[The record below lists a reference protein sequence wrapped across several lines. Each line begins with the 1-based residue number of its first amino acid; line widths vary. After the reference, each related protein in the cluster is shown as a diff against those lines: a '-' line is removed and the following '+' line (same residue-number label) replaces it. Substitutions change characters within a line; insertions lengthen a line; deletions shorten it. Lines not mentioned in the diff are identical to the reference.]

1 MLDSV
6 VEYQG
11 LESILFASIKESI
24 LVSSCCCSIAQGCP
38 SPPALLSL
46 LSRPPFS
53 HRPPPPLPLLST
65 GGTETWA
72 ESYKA
77 ETWKLY
83 LGKTG
88 PRPLFSALCIV
99 RLTHAGDYCDD
110 TDNRVAGH
118 SRANNDSLDILS
130 HESTSN
136 NYLPL
141 WWSFCNYWLWLFG
154 IARVSAH
161 IESCQKDKYESIS

>member
-1 MLDSV
+1 MSLCLCCHLIRNYQCWCFCRVLIVANGFETKFMRFLHAILVFINGYQWVLMQLDTFSDSV

-11 LESILFASIKESI
+11 LEKILFASIKESI

-38 SPPALLSL
+38 RPPALLSL

-53 HRPPPPLPLLST
+53 HRPPPPLPLLPT

-88 PRPLFSALCIV
+88 PRPLFSALY
-99 RLTHAGDYCDD
+99 REA
-110 TDNRVAGH
+110 H
-118 SRANNDSLDILS
+118 SRWRLL
-130 HESTSN
+130 
-136 NYLPL
+136 
-141 WWSFCNYWLWLFG
+141 
-154 IARVSAH
+154 
-161 IESCQKDKYESIS
+161 